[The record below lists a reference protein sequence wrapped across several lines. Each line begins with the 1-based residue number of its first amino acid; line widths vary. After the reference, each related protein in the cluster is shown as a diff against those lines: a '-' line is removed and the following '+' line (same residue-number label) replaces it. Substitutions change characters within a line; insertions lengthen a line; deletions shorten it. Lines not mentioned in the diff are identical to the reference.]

1 PGGAGH
7 LRRRARRGPRPGR
20 RGRPGH
26 GPRARGTTGVPRPQ
40 RGRQPDARRLA
51 RPGEGRRGPARAAGL
66 RHLPPPGRAAQ
77 PARRVAVGGRAA
89 DAGHRPG
96 ADVGAEASADRRV
109 EPRPVADRRRRP
121 ARPPPG
127 TQRRR
132 AEPRADRAVRPPGP
146 GHRRPRLPAG
156 QGPGAVLGNAAGSG
170 RRRRRRDR
178 LPLRRVVMP
187 GSGQRKPRFP
197 RCFLPRM
204 LGAAVAGVVGA
215 LAAPAGARVGFDV
228 AVIDSNAVAASV
240 GIISRV
246 PAESP
251 GGLNWTATAITLD
264 KAVAKAAGGTGGSL
278 AETFF
283 ESSSKEYRNP
293 SLIGAQYPPTATIP
307 TEARGGSPAGT

>member
-1 PGGAGH
+1 
-7 LRRRARRGPRPGR
+7 
-20 RGRPGH
+20 
-26 GPRARGTTGVPRPQ
+26 
-40 RGRQPDARRLA
+40 
-51 RPGEGRRGPARAAGL
+51 
-66 RHLPPPGRAAQ
+66 
-77 PARRVAVGGRAA
+77 
-89 DAGHRPG
+89 
-96 ADVGAEASADRRV
+96 
-109 EPRPVADRRRRP
+109 
-121 ARPPPG
+121 
-127 TQRRR
+127 
-132 AEPRADRAVRPPGP
+132 
-146 GHRRPRLPAG
+146 
-156 QGPGAVLGNAAGSG
+156 
-170 RRRRRRDR
+170 
-178 LPLRRVVMP
+178 MP

-204 LGAAVAGVVGA
+204 LGAAVAGVVGALAA

-278 AETFF
+278 AETFL

-307 TEARGGSPAGT
+307 TEARGGSPAGTPGGIVATHVVATEQPAATAEAQGGRGGDGGPVVVQGGSSSSHGELRADGFVNLDEGIERRYCAVNLATSVVGDRDSVHAVLAAHPRILLGFDAFEHQLALPAFANPIEVAPVQALIGIAGGP